1 MFQYVSATIIDVKE
15 NYSVTVENNLIG
27 SNLNEKIN
35 VSILCPITRIGLMEL
50 ISISIEII
58 LFFLAPI
65 VRANVKRDNRILGGI
80 IAGLILSI
88 ISLTV
93 LAFFIAY
100 RK

>member
-1 MFQYVSATIIDVKE
+1 
-15 NYSVTVENNLIG
+15 
-27 SNLNEKIN
+27 
-35 VSILCPITRIGLMEL
+35 MEL